1 MSAMED
7 YSEYN
12 GLTGEPRMAHS
23 PLEKDMVRRFVQAIM
38 DDDPLYY
45 DDDYAKLTKFGGVVA
60 PPLYPV
66 HAFRRRPGSP
76 DPLDPL
82 KEDRDADG
90 SSGSGG
96 VGVGLPPIKSPY
108 KRLLNGGN
116 EIEFYRCLRVG
127 ETAVSTS
134 RYVDVSLKEGKSGKL
149 LVVVIETDVRTQDG
163 EPLLLNRQSL
173 IWR

>member
-1 MSAMED
+1 MDTVED
-7 YSEYN
+7 YSQYN
-12 GLTGEPRMAHS
+12 GLTGEPRVAHS
-23 PLEKDMVRRFVQAIM
+23 PLEKDMVRRFVQAVM

-45 DDDYAKLTKFGGVVA
+45 DDDFAKATKFGGVIA

-66 HAFRRRPGSP
+66 HAFRRSPGSP
-76 DPLDPL
+76 DPLDAL
-82 KEDRDADG
+82 KENREADG

-96 VGVGLPPIKSPY
+96 TSVGLPQIKSPY